1 MPLPETLPEGAVLL
15 HESIAAGLSEVLGLA
30 PDAADQAAYDVLRRV
45 LETCGGEYFYVP
57 KDIRLA
63 AHGRDIEVWRKF
75 TGHNQR
81 QLAREF
87 GITVQYVYQIIARQ
101 REKDKKE
108 RQAELAL

>member
-1 MPLPETLPEGAVLL
+1 MPLPETLPEGAVIL
-15 HESIAAGLSEVLGLA
+15 HESIAAGLAEVLGLA

-63 AHGRDIEVWRKF
+63 AHGRDIEVWREF

-81 QLAREF
+81 ELARKF
-87 GITVQYVYQIIARQ
+87 GVTVQYIYQIIARQ
-101 REKDKKE
+101 REKEKKE